1 MFAVSGTFEKIH
13 LISSLALFIL
23 FFEQAEWK
31 DSASSSPLPSSAPE
45 PALPLP
51 QSDKDT
57 PLPKKLKS
65 RPPPLKR
72 PFDSVDK

>member
-1 MFAVSGTFEKIH
+1 MQLRKDSFDFFV
-13 LISSLALFIL
+13 LFS
-23 FFEQAEWK
+23 QAEWK
-31 DSASSSPLPSSAPE
+31 DSTSSSPLPQSASE
-45 PALPLP
+45 PAPPLP